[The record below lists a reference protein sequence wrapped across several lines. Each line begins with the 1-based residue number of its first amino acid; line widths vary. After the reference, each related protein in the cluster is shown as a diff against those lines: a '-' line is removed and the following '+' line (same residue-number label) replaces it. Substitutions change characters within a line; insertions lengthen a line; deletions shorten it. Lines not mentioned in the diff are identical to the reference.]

1 MKRSEMSQVVL
12 CIDDDQMILD
22 FLETAL
28 TGYGYRVLSAFNGK
42 EGLVKAVE
50 QQPDLIL
57 LDIMMPDMDGWEV
70 CQILK
75 NNEETQKI
83 PVIMVTARDTV
94 YDKIKGLKK
103 GAMGYVTKPF
113 NVKELLEEVR
123 ICLKRAEEEE

>member
-1 MKRSEMSQVVL
+1 MSQVVL